1 LAWTPRPERVRS
13 RLLARDREDARS
25 KLKLFGAVTIPEVI
39 DKETI
44 ASYMGDRTQAILP
57 ELKLFIAPSPVK
69 CGCPYCASLVNPFS
83 GTLSQEARK
92 VYEMVDGLLRLK
104 GSTATSD
111 ASVTN
116 DVETTPGGN
125 PLMSKLN
132 AVCFNT
138 TLTRRQPSCPTS
150 GVGQLGIASSIPTRT
165 SVSSQMPF
173 LPSQS

>member
-69 CGCPYCASLVNPFS
+69 CGCPYCATLVNPFS
-83 GTLSQEARK
+83 GTVSQEARK

-104 GSTATSD
+104 GSAATSD

-116 DVETTPGGN
+116 DVETTPCQR
-125 PLMSKLN
+125 PRS
-132 AVCFNT
+132 
-138 TLTRRQPSCPTS
+138 P
-150 GVGQLGIASSIPTRT
+150 
-165 SVSSQMPF
+165 SSQHDSGSMAGGF
-173 LPSQS
+173 FF